1 MYGLVNKAIEG
12 MVREGYGETTWQR
25 VKAEAGVDIEGFI
38 SNQPYPD
45 EITYRLVAGASAVLA
60 TPAEDILKA
69 FGEYWVL
76 NTGLKAYGPMMR
88 AGGNDLKTFLLNL
101 PHFHVRVQLLF
112 PELEPP
118 HFACENVGDDSL
130 DLVYST
136 SRPAGLEPF
145 VEGLVHGLARM
156 FDTIADV
163 RLVRRR
169 GEEGVDASVFH
180 VRWNQTG

>member
-88 AGGNDLKTFLLNL
+88 SGGNDLKTFLLNL

-112 PELEPP
+112 PELEPSASP
-118 HFACENVGDDSL
+118 PRKGWSVSL
-130 DLVYST
+130 DMEKEYPGCLVASA
-136 SRPAGLEPF
+136 RP
-145 VEGLVHGLARM
+145 
-156 FDTIADV
+156 
-163 RLVRRR
+163 R
-169 GEEGVDASVFH
+169 GQPAHD
-180 VRWNQTG
+180 RN